1 MRVAQLDDSK
11 NSGKKGITMAIKTNY
26 KFEKME
32 RDRLK
37 AEKKK
42 RRMEEKRMN
51 QSKDKNCFEAERAQ
65 EKEE

>member
-1 MRVAQLDDSK
+1 
-11 NSGKKGITMAIKTNY
+11 MAIKTNY

-37 AEKKK
+37 AERKK
-42 RRMEEKRMN
+42 RRIEEKRMN
-51 QSKDKNCFEAERAQ
+51 QSKDKNSFDAETVE

>member
-1 MRVAQLDDSK
+1 MRVIQLDDSQ

-51 QSKDKNCFEAERAQ
+51 QSKDKNCFDAEREQ

>member
-1 MRVAQLDDSK
+1 
-11 NSGKKGITMAIKTNY
+11 MAIKTNY

-42 RRMEEKRMN
+42 RRIEEKRLN
-51 QSKDKNCFEAERAQ
+51 QPKHNNSSDNYSFETEVP
-65 EKEE
+65 EEIGN

>member
-1 MRVAQLDDSK
+1 MRVIQLDDSQ

-51 QSKDKNCFEAERAQ
+51 QSKGKNCFDAEREQ

>member
-1 MRVAQLDDSK
+1 
-11 NSGKKGITMAIKTNY
+11 MAIKTNY

-51 QSKDKNCFEAERAQ
+51 QSKDKNCFW
-65 EKEE
+65 KTKFT

>member
-1 MRVAQLDDSK
+1 
-11 NSGKKGITMAIKTNY
+11 MAIKTNY

-32 RDRLK
+32 LDRLK

-51 QSKDKNCFEAERAQ
+51 QSKDKNCFEAEQAQ

>member
-1 MRVAQLDDSK
+1 MRVIQLDDSQ

-51 QSKDKNCFEAERAQ
+51 QSKDKNCFDAEPEQ

>member
-1 MRVAQLDDSK
+1 
-11 NSGKKGITMAIKTNY
+11 MAIKTNY

-51 QSKDKNCFEAERAQ
+51 QSKKKKSNQASCFQQQSCFYHFKTHFR
-65 EKEE
+65 KKSVRCI

>member
-1 MRVAQLDDSK
+1 
-11 NSGKKGITMAIKTNY
+11 MAIKTNY

-42 RRMEEKRMN
+42 KRLEEKRMN
-51 QSKDKNCFEAERAQ
+51 QFNPKTNFHMNKKLKKSISYKNLAGTVVTGRRDMTL
-65 EKEE
+65 

>member
-1 MRVAQLDDSK
+1 
-11 NSGKKGITMAIKTNY
+11 MAIKTNY

-42 RRMEEKRMN
+42 KRLEEKRIN
-51 QSKDKNCFEAERAQ
+51 QSNNENGLEDSSSESQPSDELENETSNG
-65 EKEE
+65 

>member
-1 MRVAQLDDSK
+1 
-11 NSGKKGITMAIKTNY
+11 MAIKTNY

-51 QSKDKNCFEAERAQ
+51 QSNNENGLEDSSSESQPSDELENETSNG
-65 EKEE
+65 